1 MKPLIVGIGGST
13 RKGSTGELALLVA
26 LQTAEREGARTMVF
40 PGTFLARM
48 PIYSPDRIERN
59 AEQHEFV
66 EAVRQADGLI
76 LASPGYHG
84 GISGLVKNAL
94 DLLEDLHD
102 DRRSYLDGRAVG
114 CIITAGGWQTVGSTL
129 TALRSIIHALRGW
142 PTPLGAGINIAEKI
156 FDSHGNCLDPA
167 VARQLVTVGHQV
179 VEFAQRWMNGDPR
192 NHGER

>member
-13 RKGSTGELALLVA
+13 RKGSTGEFALHVA
-26 LQTAEREGARTMVF
+26 LQAAEREGARTMVF

-48 PIYSPDRIERN
+48 PIYSPEHIERN
-59 AEQHEFV
+59 QEQREFV

-114 CIITAGGWQTVGSTL
+114 CIITAGGWQTVGSAL
-129 TALRSIIHALRGW
+129 AALRSIVHALRGW
-142 PTPLGAGINIAEKI
+142 PTPLGAGINIAEKV
-156 FDSHGNCLDPA
+156 FDSNGNCIDPA
-167 VARQLVTVGHQV
+167 VAKQLATVGRQV
-179 VEFAQRWMNGDPR
+179 VEFAQRWKNGNGR
-192 NHGER
+192 AELT